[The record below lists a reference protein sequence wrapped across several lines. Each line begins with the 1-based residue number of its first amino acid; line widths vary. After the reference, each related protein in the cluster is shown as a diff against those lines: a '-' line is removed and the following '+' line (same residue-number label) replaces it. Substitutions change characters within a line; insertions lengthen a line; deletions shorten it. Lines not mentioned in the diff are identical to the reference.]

1 MVFGI
6 IDNFAN
12 QFQDTTEAFE
22 NQEDDDISNDTNK
35 LDLDSI

>member
-12 QFQDTTEAFE
+12 QFQDTIEAYE
-22 NQEDDDISNDTNK
+22 NEDEDDNK
-35 LDLDSI
+35 DKLN